1 MKHIETNGPLPLTAF
16 RKISLGNW
24 RHPRD
29 PQTYAEVELNVE
41 PAECF
46 LKQNQIGRPL
56 SITHYVTKILGDCF
70 VRHPDLNSV
79 ILRGRLYR
87 RKEVSAFIST
97 LLKHKKGA
105 DLGGFSI
112 RQIDRLSI
120 HEIAGTCESEIK
132 RLRRGDDPEFHAL
145 DRNLSRIPMFLA
157 TPLFRISDFV
167 KYTLNLATKAPGMQ
181 KDRFGSFIITNIGAL
196 GLQSAF
202 TPLTPVAR
210 TAFLAAVGKPFEGVI
225 ADNGALRAQRRIK
238 IGFTFDHR
246 YIDGYHGARLLRHF
260 VKVFE
265 APDNYAALFESPE
278 TAEEKSPEAPN
289 IAQSQSG

>member
-1 MKHIETNGPLPLTAF
+1 MKHIETNGPLALTAF

-29 PQTYAEVELNVE
+29 PQTYAEIELNIE
-41 PAECF
+41 PAEQF
-46 LKQNQIGRPL
+46 LKEFQKDRPL
-56 SITHYVTKILGDCF
+56 SLTHYVAKIIGDSF

-105 DLGGFSI
+105 DLSGFSI
-112 RQIDRLSI
+112 HNIDRLSI
-120 HEIAGTCESEIK
+120 HEIADVCDSEIT
-132 RLRRGDDPEFHAL
+132 RLRQGDDPEFHAL
-145 DRNLSRIPMFLA
+145 DRMLGKIPMFLA
-157 TPLFRISDFV
+157 APLFLVNDFF
-167 KYTLNLATKAPGMQ
+167 KYTLNLATKSPGMQ
-181 KDRFGSFIITNIGAL
+181 PDRFGSVIITNIGAL

-210 TAFLAAVGKPFEGVI
+210 TAFLAAVGKPFESAVVVG
-225 ADNGALRAQRRIK
+225 GAIVVQRRVK

-246 YIDGYHGARLLRHF
+246 HIDGYHGARLLRHF
-260 VKVFE
+260 TKVFE
-265 APDNYAALFESPE
+265 APQKYPDLFQGAGNVDK
-278 TAEEKSPEAPN
+278 TAENK
-289 IAQSQSG
+289 

>member
-1 MKHIETNGPLPLTAF
+1 MKHIETDGKLQLTAF
-16 RKISLGNW
+16 RKISLGTW

-29 PQTYAEVELNVE
+29 PQTYAEVELNME
-41 PAECF
+41 PAERF
-46 LKQNQIGRPL
+46 LKQMQTDRPL
-56 SITHYVTKILGDCF
+56 TITHYVAKILGDCF

-105 DLGGFSI
+105 DLSGFSI
-112 RQIDRLSI
+112 HNIDQLALD
-120 HEIAGTCESEIK
+120 EIAEICDREIT
-132 RLRRGDDPEFHAL
+132 RLRHGDDPEFHAL

-157 TPLFRISDFV
+157 TPLFLVGDFV

-181 KDRFGSFIITNIGAL
+181 RDRFGSFIITNIGAL
-196 GLQSAF
+196 GLQNAF

-225 ADNGALRAQRRIK
+225 AEAGAIRAQQRVK

-260 VKVFE
+260 TKVFE
-265 APDNYAALFESPE
+265 APEKHSQIFSPAAEQEREPPE
-278 TAEEKSPEAPN
+278 
-289 IAQSQSG
+289 